1 MKKRERFIFSMLVML
16 CLTLPFS
23 MISVFAFNAY
33 DHRFADGTCTGKYAI
48 NANVTTAPCGTSYT
62 TLIKAGVTNWN
73 NAGAGVS
80 FTYTTGSSYKIYF
93 TVGNFG
99 NSGNVAQTQFFN
111 SSGRNLGNDVGRPR
125 ADYAYT
131 IVSLNN
137 TIFSNYSSTLGSAT
151 GVKAITAHE
160 MGHSLGLGHCSA
172 NPSNIPLMV
181 ETIAAEII
189 DGKVTYCV
197 PQIDDILGVKS
208 IY

>member
-23 MISVFAFNAY
+23 MISAFAYYTY
-33 DHRFADGTCTGKYAI
+33 DYKFIDGTCTGKYAI

-99 NSGNVAQTQFFN
+99 SAGYVGKTRYFSSSGSSATN
-111 SSGRNLGNDVGRPR
+111 SSGSPSGN
-125 ADYAYT
+125 YAYT
-131 IVSLNN
+131 IISLNN
-137 TIFSNYSSTLGSAT
+137 SEFSSYRSTLGSAT

-160 MGHSLGLGHCSA
+160 MGHALGLGHSS
-172 NPSNIPLMV
+172 NPTGTPLMIS
-181 ETIAAEII
+181 TLADKII
-189 DGKVTYCV
+189 NGSVTFCT
-197 PQIDDILGVKS
+197 PQADDIAGVKS